1 MDIVI
6 KNQMDYGKLF
16 HIIYKGGQLN
26 SVTIHLY
33 NEFLS
38 PSDILLLTQ
47 FIIVQLQRI
56 GKVNL
61 KVQEPRVKDYLR
73 AIGLFEFCSTNYF
86 ESNEIKEISSHN
98 AMPIRR
104 VNRNT
109 MNYYIL
115 KTQAFFQA
123 FFKDKDLGMLDVT
136 LSELINNVYDHS
148 KSPID
153 SFVFSQFYP
162 HLNEIK
168 IAVSDLGNGIPR
180 TVNSFLNNRG
190 FAQLSQ
196 KEAVKWALKLNR
208 TTESL
213 PHNAGRGLDTICSFV
228 RANKG
233 SWILLSDQVKMHGT
247 KKQNIFSQNPIDYF
261 IGTVIE
267 ISIKVANL
275 ENQEIIDEIDWR
287 F

>member
-6 KNQMDYGKLF
+6 KNQKDYAKLF
-16 HIIYKGGQLN
+16 QIIYKGDQSE

-33 NEFLS
+33 NQFLN
-38 PSDILLLTQ
+38 PSDILLLSQ
-47 FIIVQLQRI
+47 FIIIQLQRI

-61 KVQEPRVKDYLR
+61 KVQEPKVKDYLI
-73 AIGLFEFCSTNYF
+73 AIGLFEFCS
-86 ESNEIKEISSHN
+86 SNFLEPTEIKEIESYT

-104 VNRNT
+104 VNRET
-109 MNYYIL
+109 MNYYIS
-115 KTQAFFQA
+115 KTQEFFQSYCI
-123 FFKDKDLGMLDVT
+123 KKDLGILNIT

-162 HLNEIK
+162 HSNEIK

-180 TVNSFLNNRG
+180 TVNSYFNNKG
-190 FAQLSQ
+190 WNQVSQ
-196 KEAVKWALKLNR
+196 EEAIKWALKLNK

-228 RANKG
+228 NANKG
-233 SWILLSDQVKMHGT
+233 FWILMSDQIRMEGMQS
-247 KKQNIFSQNPIDYF
+247 QNNFSQNPIEYF

-267 ISIKVANL
+267 ITIKVVNL
-275 ENQEIIDEIDWR
+275 EDQEIIDTIDWD

>member
-6 KNQMDYGKLF
+6 KNQKDYGKLF
-16 HIIYKGGQLN
+16 HLIFKGNQ
-26 SVTIHLY
+26 SDTVTIHLY
-33 NEFLS
+33 SHFLT
-38 PSDILLLTQ
+38 PSDILILSQ
-47 FIIVQLQRI
+47 FIIIQLRQI

-61 KVQEPRVKDYLR
+61 KVLEPKVKDYLE
-73 AIGLFEFCSTNYF
+73 AIGLFEFCS
-86 ESNEIKEISSHN
+86 SNFLEPTEIEAILSYT

-104 VNRNT
+104 VNRET
-109 MNYYIL
+109 MNYYIT
-115 KTQAFFQA
+115 KTQKFFQSYCV
-123 FFKDKDLGMLDVT
+123 KKDLGMLNIT

-148 KSPID
+148 NSPID

-162 HLNEIK
+162 NLNEIK

-180 TVNSFLNNRG
+180 TVNSYFNNKG
-190 FAQLSQ
+190 LHQVSQ
-196 KEAVKWALKLNR
+196 EDAIKWALKLNK

-228 RANKG
+228 KANNG
-233 SWILLSDQVKMHGT
+233 SWILLSDQIKMGGMRL
-247 KKQNIFSQNPIDYF
+247 QNNFTQNPIEYF

-267 ISIKVANL
+267 ITIKVANL
-275 ENQEIIDEIDWR
+275 EDQEIIDTIDWD